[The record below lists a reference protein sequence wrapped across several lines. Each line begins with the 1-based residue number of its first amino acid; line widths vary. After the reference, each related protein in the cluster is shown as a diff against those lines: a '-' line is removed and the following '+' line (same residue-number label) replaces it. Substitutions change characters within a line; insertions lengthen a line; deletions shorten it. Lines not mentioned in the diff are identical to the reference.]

1 MKPNI
6 LGLFF
11 SLVFEQQ
18 NSVPLGTLGKAIRTG
33 GEVNAWKRF
42 MRGEIGAE
50 EFVEAFGRQCSE
62 IVSLCLLH
70 HD

>member
-1 MKPNI
+1 
-6 LGLFF
+6 
-11 SLVFEQQ
+11 VFEQQ